1 MNTTVCLTHNTEVEF
16 DCLVDRNGMN
26 ITAVNWQI
34 LVEGEFQ
41 SVQGI
46 PRHMTNN
53 PIAGDIIVATLT
65 INDVIMDDNGNQY
78 RCSPTNAIVSDIATL
93 TVLGKSI
100 VNIAS

>member
-1 MNTTVCLTHNTEVEF
+1 MNTTVCHTASTEVEF
-16 DCLVDRNGMN
+16 NCLVRTNGMN

-41 SVQGI
+41 SVQGL

-53 PIAGDIIVATLT
+53 PIAEDVIVATLT
-65 INDVIMDDNGNQY
+65 ITDVIMDDNGNQY

>member
-1 MNTTVCLTHNTEVEF
+1 
-16 DCLVDRNGMN
+16 MN

-34 LVEGEFQ
+34 LVEGEFH

-46 PRHMTNN
+46 PRHVTDN
-53 PIAGDIIVATLT
+53 PIAGDVIIATLRIT
-65 INDVIMDDNGNQY
+65 DVIMDDNGNQY